1 MSLALVFP
9 GQASQTPGM
18 GLDAAEKYPES
29 RSVFEEAD
37 AALGF
42 ALSEICFR
50 GSEEELR
57 RTAVTQ
63 PSILTTSLA
72 VWAALRERGIRPELV
87 AGHSLGEY
95 SAIVVAGGLSLA
107 DAVTTVR
114 LRGEFMQ
121 EAVPEG
127 VGAMAA
133 VMGLEAPQVAELCR
147 DQAGGQ
153 VLSPANFNGPDQ
165 IVISGHRQAVERA
178 VAVLSSADAGK
189 AVMLKVSAPFH
200 CALMEPAQER
210 LAAHLAGL
218 EFRDLEVPLVTNVDA
233 EPIQAAEQV
242 RDSLIRQVSAPVRW
256 TDSMRRMAGLGMS
269 RGLEV
274 GPGKVLTSLQRRIDR
289 SIRFTPVGDSK
300 GVEKALELQD
310 RA

>member
-1 MSLALVFP
+1 MALALVFP
-9 GQASQTPGM
+9 GQASQAPGM
-18 GLDAAEKYPES
+18 GQEAAEAYPES
-29 RSVFEEAD
+29 RHIFEEAD
-37 AALGF
+37 AAVGF
-42 ALSEICFR
+42 SLSEICFH

-63 PSILTTSLA
+63 PSILATSVA
-72 VWAALRERGIRPELV
+72 VWAALRERGIRPDLV

-95 SAIVVAGGLSLA
+95 SAIVAAGGLTLA
-107 DAVTTVR
+107 EAVTTVR

-133 VMGLEAPQVAELCR
+133 VMGLEASKVEELCR
-147 DQAGGQ
+147 QQAGDQ
-153 VLSPANFNGPDQ
+153 VLSPANYNAPDQ
-165 IVISGHRQAVERA
+165 IAISGHREAVERA
-178 VAVLSSADAGK
+178 VAAAPGAGAVK
-189 AVMLKVSAPFH
+189 AVMLNVSAPFH
-200 CALMEPAQER
+200 CALMEPARER

-233 EPIQAAEQV
+233 EPIQEAGKV

-256 TDSMRRMAGLGMS
+256 TDSMRRMAALGMT

-274 GPGKVLTSLQRRIDR
+274 GPGRVLTGLQRRIDR
-289 SIRFTPVGDSK
+289 SIRFTPVGDPK
-300 GVEKALELQD
+300 GVEKALDAQD
-310 RA
+310 